1 MVGQMGIVL
10 NNGVYLSD
18 EVSAFLELKIV
29 SDNQEHNICTITAK
43 QNVKKRRAI
52 LILIMNP

>member
-29 SDNQEHNICTITAK
+29 SDSQEHNICTITAT
-43 QNVKKRRAI
+43 QNVRKGE
-52 LILIMNP
+52 PYSSS